1 MNKKTKRR
9 IISCIALLF
18 LSSAC
23 ILWNHKSAKG
33 SPSEVGQKDATFVMQ
48 HPDPTQSPIDKEEKP
63 KEENTDSF
71 EDIPNVTI
79 PPQEPSP
86 PQTDTPKEERPI
98 ADLPFSEEE
107 LIDRGF
113 VKTEIGSLRNPYD
126 PGSGYTILLVKD
138 FWNEQDAENWMQEQ
152 ISRTPEFANPFGD
165 YRNYISENQDG
176 SWSAYISRKGKE

>member
-9 IISCIALLF
+9 INGCIVLILL
-18 LSSAC
+18 SGAYV
-23 ILWNHKSAKG
+23 LWNHKSAKG
-33 SPSEVGQKDATFVMQ
+33 SPSELGQKDTAFVMQ
-48 HPDPTQSPIDKEEKP
+48 HPDPIQPPEDKEEQKV
-63 KEENTDSF
+63 ENTDSL
-71 EDIPNVTI
+71 EDVPNVTI
-79 PPQEPSP
+79 PPQESSP
-86 PQTDTPKEERPI
+86 PQTDTPKEEQPI

-126 PGSGYTILLVKD
+126 PGNGYTILLVKD

>member
-48 HPDPTQSPIDKEEKP
+48 HPDSTQSPIDKEEKP
-63 KEENTDSF
+63 MEENTDSF
-71 EDIPNVTI
+71 EDVPNVAV
-79 PPQEPSP
+79 PPQEPSL

-126 PGSGYTILLVKD
+126 PGNGYTILLVKD

-165 YRNYISENQDG
+165 
-176 SWSAYISRKGKE
+176 

>member
-1 MNKKTKRR
+1 MKKKTKRR
-9 IISCIALLF
+9 INGCIVLILL
-18 LSSAC
+18 SGAC
-23 ILWNHKSAKG
+23 VLWNHKSAKG
-33 SPSEVGQKDATFVMQ
+33 SPSELGQKDTAFVMQ
-48 HPDPTQSPIDKEEKP
+48 HPDPIQPPEDKEEQ
-63 KEENTDSF
+63 KEEYTDSI
-71 EDIPNVTI
+71 EDVPNVTV
-79 PPQEPSP
+79 PPQEPSL

-126 PGSGYTILLVKD
+126 PGNGYTILLVKD

-176 SWSAYISRKGKE
+176 SWSTYISRKGKE